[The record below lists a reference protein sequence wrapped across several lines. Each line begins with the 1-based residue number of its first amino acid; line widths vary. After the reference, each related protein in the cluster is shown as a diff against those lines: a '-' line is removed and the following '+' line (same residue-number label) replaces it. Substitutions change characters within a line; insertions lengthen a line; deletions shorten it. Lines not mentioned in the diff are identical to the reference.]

1 MSAAGSPGADSGAGT
16 GARPTGVPLRRPAAR
31 WAQWR
36 DRLLANPRFRHW
48 ASRVPGFAAISRMQS
63 RRLFDLVAGF
73 TYSQVLLACVQL
85 DLFERLAG
93 GPVNLDILARDCG
106 LPQESAQILVRA
118 AVSLDLLEWRGDD
131 QVGLG
136 MLGAVMVGNEA
147 LKALVRHHQAVY
159 QDLIDPAACLRD
171 PARPTRLRDYWAY
184 ARAAGE
190 DAGRSLPAN
199 AVAEYSALMSAS
211 QPLIAEQVLDAYDF
225 SRHRQVLDVGG
236 GQGTFLAE
244 VARRHPGLDLQLFD
258 LPGVAELARAR
269 LREQGLAERIE
280 CHGGSFFDDPL
291 PEGADLVTLVRV
303 AYDHPDERVL
313 KILTAIRR
321 VLQRRGGH
329 LLLAEPL
336 AGTPGA
342 RAMGDAYFGLYLLA
356 MGKGRARSAE
366 SLGGLMQQAGFREVK
381 SLPTRLPLQ
390 TGVLMARVDPAATAP
405 R

>member
-1 MSAAGSPGADSGAGT
+1 MSAAGSPRAGDRANLEVGPSGGLT
-16 GARPTGVPLRRPAAR
+16 GQPRAR

-36 DRLLANPRFRHW
+36 DRLLASPRFRHW
-48 ASRVPGFAAISRMQS
+48 ASRVPGFAAISRHQS

-73 TYSQVLLACVQL
+73 TYSQVLLACVQF
-85 DLFERLAG
+85 DLFERLSQ
-93 GPVNLDILARDCG
+93 GPLEVDSLARDCAI
-106 LPQESAQILVRA
+106 PRESAQILVRA
-118 AVSLDLLEWRGDD
+118 AVSLDLLEWRGENR
-131 QVGLG
+131 VGLG

-159 QDLIDPAACLRD
+159 QDLTDPAASLRD
-171 PARPTRLRDYWAY
+171 PTRPTRLRDYWAY

-199 AVAEYSALMSAS
+199 AVADYSALMSAS

-236 GQGTFLAE
+236 GQATFLSE
-244 VARRHPGLDLQLFD
+244 VARRHPGLTLQLFD
-258 LPGVAELARAR
+258 LPAVAELARER
-269 LREQGLAERIE
+269 LREQGLAGRIA

-313 KILTAIRR
+313 KILTAIRS
-321 VLQRRGGH
+321 VLARRGGY

-366 SLGGLMQQAGFREVK
+366 SLGALMRQAGFSDVR

-390 TGVLMARVDPAATAP
+390 TGVMLARVAADAARP
-405 R
+405 V

>member
-1 MSAAGSPGADSGAGT
+1 
-16 GARPTGVPLRRPAAR
+16 
-31 WAQWR
+31 
-36 DRLLANPRFRHW
+36 
-48 ASRVPGFAAISRMQS
+48 
-63 RRLFDLVAGF
+63 
-73 TYSQVLLACVQL
+73 
-85 DLFERLAG
+85 
-93 GPVNLDILARDCG
+93 
-106 LPQESAQILVRA
+106 
-118 AVSLDLLEWRGDD
+118 
-131 QVGLG
+131 
-136 MLGAVMVGNEA
+136 
-147 LKALVRHHQAVY
+147 
-159 QDLIDPAACLRD
+159 
-171 PARPTRLRDYWAY
+171 
-184 ARAAGE
+184 
-190 DAGRSLPAN
+190 
-199 AVAEYSALMSAS
+199 
-211 QPLIAEQVLDAYDF
+211 
-225 SRHRQVLDVGG
+225 
-236 GQGTFLAE
+236 
-244 VARRHPGLDLQLFD
+244 LFD

-366 SLGGLMQQAGFREVK
+366 SLGGLMKQAGFREVK
-381 SLPTRLPLQ
+381 SLSTRLPLQ

>member
-1 MSAAGSPGADSGAGT
+1 MSGGSTSAGSHRDASTTALGGGRPPSGWADW
-16 GARPTGVPLRRPAAR
+16 RNR
-31 WAQWR
+31 W
-36 DRLLANPRFRHW
+36 LTSPRFRRW
-48 ASRVPGFAAISRMQS
+48 ASRVPGFAAISRWQS

-73 TYSQVLLACVQL
+73 TYSQVLLACVQF

-93 GPVNLDILARDCG
+93 GPVGPDQLARD
-106 LPQESAQILVRA
+106 LAVPPESVDILLRA
-118 AVSLDLLEWRGDD
+118 AASLGLLEWRQDGR
-131 QVGLG
+131 VGLG
-136 MLGAVMVGNEA
+136 LLGAVMVDNEP
-147 LKALVRHHQAVY
+147 LTALVRHHQAVY
-159 QDLIDPAACLRD
+159 QDLIDPAASLRD
-171 PARPTRLRDYWAY
+171 PARPTRMRDYWAY

-244 VARRHPGLDLQLFD
+244 VARRHAGLRLQLFD
-258 LPGVAELARAR
+258 LPAVAQLARER
-269 LREQGLAERIE
+269 LSEQGLGARID

-291 PEGADLVTLVRV
+291 PTGADLVTLVRV
-303 AYDHPDERVL
+303 AYDHPDERVVR
-313 KILTAIRR
+313 ILSAIRR
-321 VLQRRGGH
+321 VLQPRGGH

-356 MGKGRARSAE
+356 MGKGRARTAE
-366 SLGGLMQQAGFREVK
+366 SLGLLLRQAGFTDIRAV
-381 SLPTRLPLQ
+381 STRLPLQ
-390 TGVLMARVDPAATAP
+390 TGVLLARVDAVGE
-405 R
+405 RQ